1 MKASKSDNTHAE
13 VAVVGS
19 PLGDYPEQFQRH
31 LESQRYKPTTITQYG
46 HCIDAL
52 RGCLKTSLCKIKHL

>member
-52 RGCLKTSLCKIKHL
+52 RG